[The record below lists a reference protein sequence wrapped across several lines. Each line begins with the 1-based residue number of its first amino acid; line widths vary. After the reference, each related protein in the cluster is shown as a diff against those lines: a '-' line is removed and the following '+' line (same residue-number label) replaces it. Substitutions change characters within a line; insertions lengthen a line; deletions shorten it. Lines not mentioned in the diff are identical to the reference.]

1 MAITLENYKTVF
13 SDLENKVSQIDDG
26 GINKI
31 KETLD
36 KIKSKAADIRNGG
49 DNLCKDN
56 SILKIGIV
64 GQVKAGKSSFLNSL
78 FFNGENVLPRAST
91 PMTAGLTVLRYGEK
105 NEFEVEYY
113 NREEWQTFEN
123 KAKEYDELVREYKA
137 ETKNPTLTDEEA
149 AREIGIDP
157 ETAGAKELV
166 SKCKVSAINNIQETS
181 KKETK
186 PFDDINGLQNTL
198 EKYVGAEGVYTP
210 IVKCLTINLNDER
223 LKDIQ
228 IVDTPGVND
237 PVVSREL
244 RTKEFLSECHGVFL
258 LSYSGRFFDST
269 DVAFLVDR
277 IGSQGIGEVVLI
289 ASKFDSV
296 LQDVGMKYQDDLGS
310 ALDYCQRSLKKQYER
325 NIASSE
331 FNGNDPLLDFSSG
344 IGYSIS
350 HKDENRWDATERHV
364 VEQMKSFY
372 PSFFDTMEDIKGTF
386 NNLSQI
392 DDIRDKYVDKLFK
405 SRRDEII
412 RDKVNAYFKK
422 ANDNISRIISGEY
435 ANLNDYLTTLRSAD
449 IEGLQESKKVLE
461 TVIKNM
467 RDDISSIVNR
477 VDSNIS
483 RIIKE
488 CLNSFRFTYDGNVP
502 TTTQQRSFKR
512 ESTILGRNREFSYS
526 YEVANKTKLISI
538 QETKLNSA
546 LSSLSDIWKKKVEE
560 IKKSIYDALNKVIT
574 EGENSSDRFDARA
587 LRNRVAEALA
597 SIDNMATINTKILAD
612 NFKDTLSRKLQNS
625 GEVVVSKFGEMSES
639 EAKDKAQEA
648 ARNAIQD
655 VQRCVD
661 EVISSVGDDVKNAL
675 HKAGQDCIGIIT
687 TGKNEFFGEIEKS
700 TRKDLD
706 EMKKNIADSER
717 TIAVFENA
725 LNGLKEL
732 KKEFA

>member
-13 SDLENKVSQIDDG
+13 SDLENKVNQIGDG
-26 GINKI
+26 GIDRI
-31 KETLD
+31 KEALD
-36 KIKSKAADIRNGG
+36 KIKSKAAEICKGG
-49 DNLCKDN
+49 DTLCKDN

-113 NREEWQTFEN
+113 NREEWQTFEY
-123 KAKEYDELVREYKA
+123 KAKQYDELVRNYKA
-137 ETKNPTLTDEEA
+137 ENPTLTDEEA

-157 ETAGAKELV
+157 EMAGAKELV
-166 SKCKVSAINNIQETS
+166 SKCKVAAINNIQETS

-244 RTKEFLSECHGVFL
+244 RTREFLSECHGVFL

-269 DVAFLVDR
+269 DVAFLVNR

-296 LQDVGMKYQDDLGS
+296 LQDVGMKYQDDLGC

-325 NIASSE
+325 NIATSE

-350 HKDENRWDATERHV
+350 HKDDARWDATERHV
-364 VEQMKSFY
+364 VEQMKCFY
-372 PSFFDTMEDIKGTF
+372 PSFFATMEDIKGTF

-405 SRRDEII
+405 SRRDKII
-412 RDKVNAYFKK
+412 CDKVNAYFKK
-422 ANDNISRIISGEY
+422 ANDNISEIISGEY
-435 ANLNDYLTTLRSAD
+435 AKLNDYLTTLRSVN
-449 IEGLQESKKVLE
+449 IEGLQESKRVLE

-467 RDDISSIVNR
+467 RDDITSIVNR

-502 TTTQQRSFKR
+502 TTTQQGNVKR
-512 ESTILGRNREFSYS
+512 ESTLLGRDREFSS
-526 YEVANKTKLISI
+526 RYEVADKVKLVST
-538 QETKLNSA
+538 QEAKLSSA
-546 LSSLSDIWKKKVEE
+546 LSSLNEIWKKKVDE

-574 EGENSSDRFDARA
+574 EGENLSEHFSARE
-587 LRNRVAEALA
+587 LRNRVAEALECIA
-597 SIDNMATINTKILAD
+597 DKATLDIRGLIEAFSNALK
-612 NFKDTLSRKLQNS
+612 NRLQNA
-625 GEVVVSKFGEMSES
+625 GMINIPSKFGEMSEA
-639 EAKDKAQEA
+639 EAKDKVNEA
-648 ARNAIQD
+648 ARKAIQD
-655 VQRCVD
+655 VRSSAD
-661 EVISSVGDDVKNAL
+661 EVISLVGDDVKNAL
-675 HKAGQDCIGIIT
+675 RAAGQDCIGIIT
-687 TGKNEFFGEIEKS
+687 TGKDEFFRQIEKS
-700 TRKDLD
+700 TKKDLD
-706 EMKKNIADSER
+706 DMEKNIADSER
-717 TIAVFENA
+717 TIASFETA
-725 LNGLKEL
+725 LQGLKEL
-732 KKEFA
+732 KKAFA

>member
-1 MAITLENYKTVF
+1 MAITLENYKTVL
-13 SDLENKVSQIDDG
+13 SDLENKVGQIDDG
-26 GINKI
+26 RINKI
-31 KETLD
+31 KETLS

-49 DNLCKDN
+49 DILCKDN

-113 NREEWQTFEN
+113 NREEWQTFEY
-123 KAKEYDELVREYKA
+123 KAKQYDELVRNYKA
-137 ETKNPTLTDEEA
+137 ENPTLTDEEA
-149 AREIGIDP
+149 AREIGIGP

-244 RTKEFLSECHGVFL
+244 RTREFLSECHGVFL

-296 LQDVGMKYQDDLGS
+296 LQDVGMKYQDDLGN

-325 NIASSE
+325 NIATSE

-350 HKDENRWDATERHV
+350 YKDESRWDATERHV

-372 PSFFDTMEDIKGTF
+372 PSFFDTMEGIKGTF

-405 SRRDEII
+405 SRLDEII

-526 YEVANKTKLISI
+526 YEVADKVKLISI
-538 QETKLNSA
+538 QEAKLSSV

-597 SIDNMATINTKILAD
+597 NIDNMATINTKILAD
-612 NFKDTLSRKLQNS
+612 NFKDTLTRKLQNS
-625 GEVVVSKFGEMSES
+625 GEVVISKFGEMSES

-648 ARNAIQD
+648 ARKAIQD

-661 EVISSVGDDVKNAL
+661 EVISSIGDDVKNAL

-687 TGKNEFFGEIEKS
+687 TGKNEFFREIEES

-706 EMKKNIADSER
+706 EMEKNIADSER